1 MYCTYAVLCSRVISH
16 PPPHPLPHQK
26 GGGGGDK
33 KYEKIKKIWTH
44 PCLNK
49 SIYTSETNILSN
61 SCITPTT
68 L

>member
-1 MYCTYAVLCSRVISH
+1 MYCTYAVLCSRVNSH
-16 PPPHPLPHQK
+16 PPPSNPFPRQK
-26 GGGGGDK
+26 GGVDK

-49 SIYTSETNILSN
+49 SIYTSETIISSN
-61 SCITPTT
+61 SFITPTT